1 MRKSFTEK
9 EEMNPFLFDE
19 WDMREKGGRE
29 RIRREAIVINMVLLA
44 LLGAP
49 LAHSV
54 LLGSNPYFSFTWNV
68 HGIVHSFPA
77 VPDSGYIQL
86 LEAIVGISAG
96 LLIPLTGMLLFY
108 RNPVYFTIFCLSL
121 AYLGSEMT
129 FMADHMLCGEGDLIK
144 TREWDVIFNRCN
156 LHGHSAEIAN
166 FTSALGNS
174 IVYIGFFSAVMA
186 FLTLSTT
193 VMIRHLSRVLLYGG
207 IVSLAFVVL
216 FTTQRLEAAIIG
228 VFIILNAPYINL
240 IKRDEIDKL

>member
-1 MRKSFTEK
+1 MRKSFTER

-19 WDMREKGGRE
+19 REKGGRE
-29 RIRREAIVINMVLLA
+29 RIRREAIVINMILLA

-54 LLGSNPYFSFTWNV
+54 FLGSNPYFSFTWNV
-68 HGIVHSFPA
+68 HGIVHSFPT

-96 LLIPLTGMLLFY
+96 LIISLTGMLLFY
-108 RNPVYFTIFCLSL
+108 RNPAYFTIFCLSV
-121 AYLGSEMT
+121 AYLGSEMS

-144 TREWDVIFNRCN
+144 TKEWDVIFNRCN

-174 IVYIGFFSAVMA
+174 V
-186 FLTLSTT
+186 
-193 VMIRHLSRVLLYGG
+193 
-207 IVSLAFVVL
+207 
-216 FTTQRLEAAIIG
+216 
-228 VFIILNAPYINL
+228 
-240 IKRDEIDKL
+240 